1 MRMQCRCH
9 GVSGSCELKTCW
21 RTMPTFAQVG
31 DFLKRKYENAV
42 QVHAHIHFHS
52 NWICYSVFF
61 CYFLI
66 DGGFKVVT
74 FFLTRSDS
82 DSGPTT
88 ATLRISFS
96 WTHLVISR
104 VKRWRC
110 LLFKRVIL
118 RPLRGRLKFNSPS
131 GTFIF
136 LNCLMD
142 IWLDRFNLGPFFF
155 VTCNS
160 ILLYLFPRCFELNWF
175 EDSNALEMIG
185 FSISS

>member
-61 CYFLI
+61 
-66 DGGFKVVT
+66 VT
-74 FFLTRSDS
+74 SWLMVDSKLSPFLTRSDS

-96 WTHLVISR
+96 WTHFVISR

-131 GTFIF
+131 GTLIF
-136 LNCLMD
+136 
-142 IWLDRFNLGPFFF
+142 
-155 VTCNS
+155 
-160 ILLYLFPRCFELNWF
+160 FELFNGHLTGPIQSRSF
-175 EDSNALEMIG
+175 FLRYL
-185 FSISS
+185 